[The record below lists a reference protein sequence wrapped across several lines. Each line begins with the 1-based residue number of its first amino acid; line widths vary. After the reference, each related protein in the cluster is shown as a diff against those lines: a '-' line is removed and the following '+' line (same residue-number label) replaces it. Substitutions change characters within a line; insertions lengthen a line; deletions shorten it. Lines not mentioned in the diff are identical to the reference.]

1 MKQTVAINMA
11 MTLDGKVARPDGKW
25 FGMTSPADKKQMDF
39 YRSQSDALIVG
50 KNSIIND
57 DPVIKI
63 RYVENAINP
72 RPIILIR
79 NGTLERSRRIFEE
92 SDHTPLIICCSR
104 NKKEVMKTLE
114 NLADIHALDSDDIDP
129 KKVLGILA
137 RQGYERILLEGGPK
151 LNYSF
156 FRQGLVNR
164 IHLTLVPY
172 LIGQRNLPCIV
183 DGEKPFD
190 LFDKAEWKLA
200 KTQSI
205 GNEVFLTYDRET

>member
-1 MKQTVAINMA
+1 MNQTLAINMA

-25 FGMTSPADKKQMDF
+25 YGMSSKDDKIQMDV
-39 YRSQSDALIVG
+39 YRSESDALIVG

-79 NGTLERSRRIFEE
+79 RGSLPRDKKIFEE
-92 SDHTPLIICCSR
+92 SDHIPLVICCKS
-104 NKKEVMKTLE
+104 NKKEVMKELE

-129 KKVLGILA
+129 KKVLGILS

-156 FRQGLVNR
+156 LKQGLVNR
-164 IHLTLVPY
+164 IHITLTPFI
-172 LIGQRNLPCIV
+172 IGQRDLPSIA
-183 DGEKPFD
+183 DGELSMPDFETSNWTLKST
-190 LFDKAEWKLA
+190 K
-200 KTQSI
+200 SV
-205 GNEVFLTYDRET
+205 GNEIFLTYEIH